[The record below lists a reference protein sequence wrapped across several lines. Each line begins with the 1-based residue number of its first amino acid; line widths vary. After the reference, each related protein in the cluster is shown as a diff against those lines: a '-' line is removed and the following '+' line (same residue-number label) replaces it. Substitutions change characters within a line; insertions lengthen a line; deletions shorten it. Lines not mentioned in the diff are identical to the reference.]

1 MPKKPPTKA
10 TKLREFKENSRH
22 KLSPITHSY
31 RVQFRRDMG
40 KLSDQFGQTIAEH
53 TEAHLANPTEH
64 SKAQLAYFKTVRSVI
79 RFLANMN
86 EQRRGYGTSSR
97 AG

>member
-31 RVQFRRDMG
+31 RVQFRRDMN
-40 KLSDQFGQTIAEH
+40 KLSDQFNATIAAH
-53 TEAHLANPTEH
+53 NEAHLANPTEH
-64 SKAQLAYFKTVRSVI
+64 SKKQLAYFRTVGAVL
-79 RFLANMN
+79 RFLKSLN
-86 EQRRGYGTSSR
+86 EQRRGYGTASR